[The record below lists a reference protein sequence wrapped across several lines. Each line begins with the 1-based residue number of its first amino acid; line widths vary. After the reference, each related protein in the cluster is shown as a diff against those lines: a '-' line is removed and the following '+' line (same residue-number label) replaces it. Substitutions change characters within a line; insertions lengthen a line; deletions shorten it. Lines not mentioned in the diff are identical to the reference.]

1 MTRRTF
7 AAGLA
12 ATAAAIGDQVALEAL
27 YGERLPAT
35 LRLSLREAGDYRFFE
50 LRVYRGEN
58 AVHRQLKEVFTHADL
73 RPVVLAD
80 LRFLLPFNSLEERN
94 RTWNHLNCDPAWV
107 RIRERVRLSAMTI
120 YRVRQPG
127 GRIFEISL

>member
-12 ATAAAIGDQVALEAL
+12 VTAAAIGDQVALEAI

-35 LRLSLREAGDYRFFE
+35 FRVSRRVAEDHPFFE
-50 LRVYRGEN
+50 LRGYRGPISAHE
-58 AVHRQLKEVFTHADL
+58 QLEGILAHAGL

-80 LRFLLPFNSLEERN
+80 LRFLVPFHSLEQRS
-94 RTWNHLNCDPAWV
+94 RTWSALNCDPAWV
-107 RIRERVRLSAMTI
+107 AIRESVRLSEMTI

-127 GRIFEISL
+127 GRIFEMSL